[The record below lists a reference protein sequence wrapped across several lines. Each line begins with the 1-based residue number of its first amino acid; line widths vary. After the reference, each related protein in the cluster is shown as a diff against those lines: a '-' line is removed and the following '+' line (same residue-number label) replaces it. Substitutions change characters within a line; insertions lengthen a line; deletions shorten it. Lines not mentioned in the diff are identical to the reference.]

1 MDEDEKTEHLIVKIP
16 PNDKADREMAQM
28 AQVDRREIHFYTEA
42 LPQLE
47 VCQQIPDEI
56 IIMLIISEKLMSL
69 D

>member
-1 MDEDEKTEHLIVKIP
+1 MSPDSEEEKTENLLVKIP

-47 VCQQIPDEI
+47 VSHHFYYNF
-56 IIMLIISEKLMSL
+56 L
-69 D
+69 